1 MITDE
6 ICSQLENELEFSTIR
21 FRVYNN
27 KGNMGLISLQQFYSL
42 LIQLT
47 RLPSFWNVWNEY
59 FREHDLVGT
68 SYCKENVPCGGKNKC
83 PKIWEI
89 KEVCHTQKFLQ

>member
-1 MITDE
+1 
-6 ICSQLENELEFSTIR
+6 
-21 FRVYNN
+21 
-27 KGNMGLISLQQFYSL
+27 MGLISLQQFYSL

-59 FREHDLVGT
+59 FREHYLVCT

-89 KEVCHTQKFLQ
+89 KEVCHTQKFLQWAKNPNLVLIFTENGSVA